1 MDDHHT
7 EHEHSGYGVYLL
19 TWIALL
25 VFTAITVTVAGMQL
39 GKLSV
44 LTAVAIASIKATI
57 VLYFF
62 MHLKYERTLYKTMF
76 FVSIGALAIFIGITF
91 FDVLF
96 R

>member
-1 MDDHHT
+1 MDDNRT

-19 TWIALL
+19 TWFALL
-25 VFTAITVTVAGMQL
+25 VFTAITVAVAGMQL

-44 LTAVAIASIKATI
+44 LTALVIASIKATI

-62 MHLKYERTLYKTMF
+62 MHLKYERPLYKTMF
-76 FVSIGALAIFIGITF
+76 FVSIGALTIFIGITF